1 MKKIVSMIL
10 VIALFASLAVG
21 ASAKDWGHKDHGPM
35 HKVENFV
42 EHAYMPGSNQF
53 GDKPGY
59 ICADFNNKD
68 QVWVCI
74 DENGDLVV
82 DEKTGSPVLYTGK
95 QICDMEY
102 RRSSDMTKIL
112 SLTEGAKLGRVTC
125 TEAISYAEMEAAVA
139 EWNAT
144 ADEDHQVKHM
154 TVFKQRNLD
163 TAACEGDIEV
173 SVKLWPAA
181 KKNAVVVLAETNDV
195 WKVITVSDVGTDEA
209 TANVTGATG
218 FAVCMT
224 W

>member
-1 MKKIVSMIL
+1 MKKIISMIL

-21 ASAKDWGHKDHGPM
+21 ASAKAWGHKDHGPH

-42 EHAYMPGSNQF
+42 EHAYIPGVTL
-53 GDKPGY
+53 PGE
-59 ICADFNNKD
+59 ICAENNMGDYWYVEFND
-68 QVWVCI
+68 QGEIVA
-74 DENGDLVV
+74 
-82 DEKTGSPVLYTGK
+82 TYTSK
-95 QICDMEY
+95 EYTDKEY

-112 SLTEGAKLGRVTC
+112 SLSEGVTLGRVTC
-125 TEAISYAEMEAAVA
+125 TEAIGYADMEAAVA

-144 ADEDHQVKHM
+144 NADQEIKHM
-154 TVFKQRNLD
+154 TVFKQRNLNTD
-163 TAACEGDIEV
+163 GCEGDVEV

-181 KKNAVVVLAETNDV
+181 KKNSVVVLGEFDGV
-195 WKVITVSDVGTDEA
+195 WKIVTVSEMGTDEA